1 MRPLIMEALP
11 KQFEKVLQQESIKSQ
26 TTEILQRLIGRV
38 DVIPREADR
47 KGVKL
52 KISCSFEQALELL
65 RPI

>member
-1 MRPLIMEALP
+1 MRPLIMETLP

-26 TTEILQRLIGRV
+26 TAEILQRLIGRV
-38 DVIPREADR
+38 EVIPREADR

-52 KISCSFEQALELL
+52 KISCRFEQALELL